1 MLYCVETE
9 QGMLE
14 VSKGVYLTI
23 LKRKCSTIKTLTKHK
38 PINSHWNSKKTVK
51 KLKIKTLERNL
62 QKKSKN

>member
-9 QGMLE
+9 QGVLE
-14 VSKGVYLTI
+14 VTKGVYLTM

-51 KLKIKTLERNL
+51 KLKIKGVGRNL
-62 QKKSKN
+62 QKRSKN